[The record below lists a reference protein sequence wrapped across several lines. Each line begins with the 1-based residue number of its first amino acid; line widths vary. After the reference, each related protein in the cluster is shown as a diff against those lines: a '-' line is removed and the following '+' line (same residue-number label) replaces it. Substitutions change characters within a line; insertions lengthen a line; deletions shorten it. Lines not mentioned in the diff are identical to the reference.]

1 MANKINDFFGK
12 KGVRYTDSIAPDRV
26 EKICGYMA
34 IVLLIVLV
42 TAIYKGQEQFSLL
55 PGLLW
60 FHLITI
66 ALILAITPIMML
78 RTRGDKYHRW
88 LGWTWCILMFATAL
102 ASIEIRLIND
112 GGFSFI
118 HILTVVAIISVPV
131 AIISARRHDIRRHR
145 SHLRGFIIGA
155 LILAGFFS
163 FPFNRLLGNWL
174 FG

>member
-12 KGVRYTDSIAPDRV
+12 KDTRYTESIAPDRV

-34 IVLLIVLV
+34 IILLIALLS
-42 TAIYKGQEQFSLL
+42 AIYKGQDQFALL
-55 PGLLW
+55 PMILW

-66 ALILAITPIMML
+66 ALILAITPVMML
-78 RTRGDKYHRW
+78 RPRGDTYHRW
-88 LGWTWCILMFATAL
+88 LGWTWCILMFLTAL
-102 ASIEIRLIND
+102 ASIEIRLINN
-112 GGFSFI
+112 GSFSFI
-118 HILTVVAIISVPV
+118 HILTVVALISVPV

-155 LILAGFFS
+155 LILAGVFS
-163 FPFNRLLGNWL
+163 FPFNRLLGTWL